1 MLLLTSVESR
11 GVATDVMSVE
21 SRGFATDDSETGVA
35 TDMESRMDS
44 HVRYKPPK
52 SLHVSL
58 TDDELSPSLQVF
70 CHTARLR
77 AKALMGPF
85 IFPLMMR

>member
-1 MLLLTSVESR
+1 MLLLTSMESR
-11 GVATDVMSVE
+11 GV
-21 SRGFATDDSETGVA
+21 ATDDSETGVA
-35 TDMESRMDS
+35 TDMESQMDS

-52 SLHVSL
+52 SLRVNL
-58 TDDELSPSLQVF
+58 TDDELSPSLRVFF

-85 IFPLMMR
+85 IFPLMMH